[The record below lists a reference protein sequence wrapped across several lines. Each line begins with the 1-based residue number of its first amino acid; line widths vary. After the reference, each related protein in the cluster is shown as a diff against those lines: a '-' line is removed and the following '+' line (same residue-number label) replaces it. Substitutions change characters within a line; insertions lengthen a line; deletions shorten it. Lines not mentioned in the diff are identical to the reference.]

1 MKTPV
6 RPGATPAPAPAASPV
21 SPAHSLR
28 AQLVLTA
35 AMALWGLN
43 IPAVRVLAGRF
54 DFATLA
60 AVRMFFTCCVFAVLA
75 LRASGRLPGIE
86 RRHWPLLLACSAL
99 MVYGNQVFFTSG
111 MARTSATNSALIV
124 ALGPLVSSLLAA
136 IAFRERLALP
146 RLAGIALGLAGVA
159 GVILHRPG
167 AGVGAAGIGDL
178 LVGSSVLSFA
188 LGGVLVQRLARQL
201 DVLAISWGIYLVGTV
216 FLALHAAVAGFDQ
229 RILSSGWQSWS
240 LILFSGVAASAI
252 GNLIWN
258 RSIGILGISRTALF
272 LNWVPL
278 FAIAFAVAFLDEPFS
293 WWLVFGFGCV
303 VCGTCLGALRRT

>member
-1 MKTPV
+1 MTPPV
-6 RPGATPAPAPAASPV
+6 RSGATPAPADLAAPV

-60 AVRMFFTCCVFAVLA
+60 ALRMFFACCLFAFIA
-75 LRASGRLPGIE
+75 LRAGGRLPGIE
-86 RRHWPLLLACSAL
+86 RRHWPLLLACSLL

-136 IAFRERLALP
+136 IVFRERLALP

-167 AGVGAAGIGDL
+167 ADVAQASAGDL
-178 LVGSSVLSFA
+178 LVGASVLSFA

-201 DVLAISWGIYLVGTV
+201 DALAISWGIYLVGTL
-216 FLALHAAVAGFDQ
+216 FLALHAAMAGFDQ
-229 RILSSGWQSWS
+229 RILTSGWQSWS

-278 FAIAFAVAFLDEPFS
+278 FAISFAVAFLGEPFS
-293 WWLVFGFGCV
+293 WWLAFGFGCV
-303 VCGTCLGALRRT
+303 VCGTWLGALRRP

>member
-1 MKTPV
+1 MTPPA
-6 RPGATPAPAPAASPV
+6 RSSATPAPADLAAPV

-60 AVRMFFTCCVFAVLA
+60 ALRMFFACCLFAFIA
-75 LRASGRLPGIE
+75 LRAGGRLPAIE
-86 RRHWPLLLACSAL
+86 RRHWPLLLACSLL

-136 IAFRERLALP
+136 IVFRERLALP

-167 AGVGAAGIGDL
+167 ADVAQAGAGDMLVGA
-178 LVGSSVLSFA
+178 SVLSFA

-201 DVLAISWGIYLVGTV
+201 DALAISWGIYLVGTL
-216 FLALHAAVAGFDQ
+216 FLALHAAMAGFDQ
-229 RILSSGWQSWS
+229 RILTSGWQSWS
-240 LILFSGVAASAI
+240 LMLFSGVAASAI

-278 FAIAFAVAFLDEPFS
+278 FAITFAVAFLGEPFS
-293 WWLVFGFGCV
+293 WWLAFGFGCV
-303 VCGTCLGALRRT
+303 VCGTWLGALRRP

>member
-1 MKTPV
+1 MTPPV
-6 RPGATPAPAPAASPV
+6 RSGATPAPADLAAPV

-43 IPAVRVLAGRF
+43 IPAVRVLAGHF

-60 AVRMFFTCCVFAVLA
+60 ALRMFFACCLFAFIA
-75 LRASGRLPGIE
+75 LCAGGRLPGIE
-86 RRHWPLLLACSAL
+86 RRHWPLLLACSLL

-136 IAFRERLALP
+136 IVFRERLALP

-167 AGVGAAGIGDL
+167 ADVAQASVGDMLVGA
-178 LVGSSVLSFA
+178 SVLSFA

-201 DVLAISWGIYLVGTV
+201 DALAISWGIYLVGTL
-216 FLALHAAVAGFDQ
+216 FLALHAAMAGFDQ

-240 LILFSGVAASAI
+240 LMLFSGVAASAI

-278 FAIAFAVAFLDEPFS
+278 FAISFAVAFLGEPFS
-293 WWLVFGFGCV
+293 WWLAFGFGCV
-303 VCGTCLGALRRT
+303 VCGTWLGALRRV